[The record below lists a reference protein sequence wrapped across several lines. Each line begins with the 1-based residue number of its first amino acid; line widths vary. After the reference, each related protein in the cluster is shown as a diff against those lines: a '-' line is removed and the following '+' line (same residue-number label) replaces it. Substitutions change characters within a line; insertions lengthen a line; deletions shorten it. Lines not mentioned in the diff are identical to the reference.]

1 MMVFEFHA
9 ANPSRPPGS
18 PPNSFKIIGFHEV
31 TSSPTVRLRKSFT
44 CNTYGSP
51 RKCCKQKTYRRANSF
66 RCNTYKKQGGG
77 RWAPG
82 SACPER
88 SSRRVRWASFRYPFT
103 SIPSYFIFSPHPE
116 SLLMTQQLT
125 FNLQPTRKAW
135 TVSELTAKIRDLLA
149 KNFTDITVQGE
160 ISNCREA
167 QSGHIYFTLKDDR
180 AQVRC
185 VFFKQQQRGIKFRP
199 EDGLQM
205 TVRGSISVYETR
217 GEYQIYVES
226 LEPIG
231 LGALQLAFEQLKK
244 RLEAEGLF
252 DPARKK
258 LLPLLPSRIGLVTS
272 PRGAAVRDVVRI
284 LRRRFQNVHLM
295 LYPVRVQGESSPEE
309 IVKALKFFNKGKL
322 VDVLI
327 LARGGGSMEDLWSFT
342 EEIVAR
348 AIFVSEIPVISGVGH
363 ETDFTI
369 ADFVADVRASTPSAA
384 AELVVQTRRE
394 FDKHI
399 ADLRETLSGMIRYR
413 LLEMSRRVHELSA
426 RPGFR
431 RPLDLLRQ
439 QRQRAD
445 EMTSRLALG
454 LRARLEQSRKRFN
467 AAHLR
472 IASFDFRVKIAAF
485 RLRLEKRTAELG
497 VRIERLLRS
506 KRERWQRLALQVLE
520 RDPLKVL
527 ERGYAIATD
536 AAGNL
541 LRDSAQVALGDSVA
555 IQLHSGRL
563 STEVIKKEE

>member
-1 MMVFEFHA
+1 M
-9 ANPSRPPGS
+9 S
-18 PPNSFKIIGFHEV
+18 
-31 TSSPTVRLRKSFT
+31 
-44 CNTYGSP
+44 
-51 RKCCKQKTYRRANSF
+51 Q
-66 RCNTYKKQGGG
+66 
-77 RWAPG
+77 
-82 SACPER
+82 
-88 SSRRVRWASFRYPFT
+88 
-103 SIPSYFIFSPHPE
+103 
-116 SLLMTQQLT
+116 LL
-125 FNLQPTRKAW
+125 FNLQPTRRVL
-135 TVSELTAKIRDLLA
+135 TVSELTARIRDLLA
-149 KNFTDITVQGE
+149 KNFTDIWVVGE

-217 GEYQIYVES
+217 GEYQIYVEN
-226 LEPIG
+226 LEPVG

-252 DPARKK
+252 AAERKK
-258 LLPLLPSRIGLVTS
+258 PLPLLPSRIGLITS

-284 LRRRFQNVHLM
+284 LRRRFPNVHLT
-295 LYPVRVQGESSPEE
+295 LYPVRVQGEGAAVE
-309 IVKALKFFNKGKL
+309 IVKALKFFNQKKF

-327 LARGGGSMEDLWSFT
+327 LARGGGSMEDLWAFN
-342 EEIVAR
+342 EEPVAR
-348 AIFVSEIPVISGVGH
+348 AIAASAIPVISGVGH

-399 ADLRETLSGMIRYR
+399 ADLRETLASQIRYR
-413 LLEMSRRVHELSA
+413 LLEFSRRVHELSA
-426 RPGFR
+426 RRGFR
-431 RPLDLLRQ
+431 QPLDLLRQ

-454 LRARLEQSRKRFN
+454 LRAQLEKSRKRFT

-472 IASFDFRVKIAAF
+472 IMSFDFRVKIAAF
-485 RLRLEKRTAELG
+485 RLRLEKRSAELA
-497 VRIERLLRS
+497 VRMERLLRT
-506 KRERWQRLALQVLE
+506 KRERLARLALQLE
-520 RDPLKVL
+520 ERSPLRVL

-536 AAGNL
+536 AAGTV
-541 LRDSAQVALGDSVA
+541 LRDAAQVALGDSVGV
-555 IQLHSGRL
+555 QLHRGKL
-563 STEVIKKEE
+563 STEVKGKE

>member
-1 MMVFEFHA
+1 
-9 ANPSRPPGS
+9 
-18 PPNSFKIIGFHEV
+18 
-31 TSSPTVRLRKSFT
+31 
-44 CNTYGSP
+44 
-51 RKCCKQKTYRRANSF
+51 
-66 RCNTYKKQGGG
+66 
-77 RWAPG
+77 
-82 SACPER
+82 
-88 SSRRVRWASFRYPFT
+88 
-103 SIPSYFIFSPHPE
+103 
-116 SLLMTQQLT
+116 MTQQLT
-125 FNLQPTRKAW
+125 FNLMPERRVM

-149 KNFTDITVQGE
+149 KNFTGITVQGE

-167 QSGHIYFTLKDDR
+167 QSGHFYFTLKDDR

-185 VFFKQQQRGIKFRP
+185 VLFKQQQRGIKLRP

-217 GEYQIYVES
+217 GEYQIYVEN

-231 LGALQLAFEQLKK
+231 LGALQLAFDQLKK

-258 LLPLLPSRIGLVTS
+258 PLPLLPSRIGIITS
-272 PRGAAVRDVVRI
+272 RRGAAVRDVVRI
-284 LRRRFQNVHLM
+284 LTRRFPNVHLTV
-295 LYPVRVQGESSPEE
+295 YPVRVQGEGAAEE
-309 IVKALKFFNKGKL
+309 IVKALKFFNLRKI

-327 LARGGGSMEDLWSFT
+327 LARGGGSMEDLWAFN

-348 AIFVSEIPVISGVGH
+348 AIFASEISVISGVGH
-363 ETDFTI
+363 EMDFTI

-384 AELVVQTRRE
+384 AELVVQTRDQ

-399 ADLRETLSGMIRYR
+399 ADLRETLASLVRYR
-413 LLEMSRRVHELSA
+413 LLELSSRVHELSA
-426 RPGFR
+426 RRGFR

-454 LRARLEQSRKRFN
+454 LRARLEQSRKRFT
-467 AAHLR
+467 AARLR
-472 IASFDFRVKIAAF
+472 IASFDFRMKIAAF

-497 VRIERLLRS
+497 VRIERLLRANRDRLEKLS
-506 KRERWQRLALQVLE
+506 LQLQERS
-520 RDPLKVL
+520 PLRVL

-541 LRDSAQVALGDSVA
+541 LRDAAQVALGETVA
-555 IQLHSGRL
+555 IQLHRGKL
-563 STEVIKKEE
+563 STEVKRKE